1 MNYIWEILLRA
12 RDSGIPDE
20 NLFFVQAKECSP
32 WYEQSFP
39 CLNEKTVSGPVIE
52 INSLYRFS
60 SIFQELLHEM
70 GDSEYLRFLF
80 DASIHVLAAQET
92 LMGLSKRD
100 FYVQKLRCDLLSE
113 EFGSL
118 TAQTVQTISDDQQRG
133 VASLLLMQY
142 ETGSSLLMYRK
153 ALTYFYP
160 DAMLYQLKAHPEQLL
175 LYLGLTNANRKIVQ
189 MLEDLFLPL
198 QYQIRIFWT
207 NHFGVWDV
215 DATLVL
221 DEIEIY

>member
-1 MNYIWEILLRA
+1 
-12 RDSGIPDE
+12 
-20 NLFFVQAKECSP
+20 
-32 WYEQSFP
+32 
-39 CLNEKTVSGPVIE
+39 
-52 INSLYRFS
+52 
-60 SIFQELLHEM
+60 M

-80 DASIHVLAAQET
+80 DAAVHVLAAQET
-92 LMGLSKRD
+92 MMGLSKRD
-100 FYVQKLRCDLLSE
+100 FYVQKLRRDLLAG
-113 EFGSL
+113 EFCGSV
-118 TAQTVQTISDDQQRG
+118 AQTVQAFSDDRQRG

-175 LYLGLTNANRKIVQ
+175 LYLGLTDADRQTVQ

-198 QYQIRIFWT
+198 QYQVRIFWT
-207 NHFGVWDV
+207 KHFGVWDV
-215 DATLVL
+215 EASLVM

>member
-1 MNYIWEILLRA
+1 MRA
-12 RDSGIPDE
+12 RAGGIPDQE
-20 NLFFVQAKECSP
+20 LFFTQAKECSP

-39 CLNEKTVSGPVIE
+39 CLNEDTVTGPVVE

-60 SIFQELLHEM
+60 AVFQEQLHEM

-80 DASIHVLAAQET
+80 DAAVHVLAAQET

-100 FYVQKLRCDLLSE
+100 IYVQKLRCDLLDG
-113 EFGSL
+113 EFGGTAARVIQSL
-118 TAQTVQTISDDQQRG
+118 SDDRQRV
-133 VASLLLMQY
+133 VASMLLAQY

-153 ALTYFYP
+153 AMTYFYP
-160 DAMLYQLKAHPEQLL
+160 DAMLYQLKENPEQIL
-175 LYLGLTNANRKIVQ
+175 LYLGLVHADRQIVQ

-198 QYQIRIFWT
+198 QYQVRIFWT
-207 NHFGVWDV
+207 KHFGVWGV

>member
-12 RDSGIPDE
+12 RAGGVPDQE
-20 NLFFVQAKECSP
+20 LFFVQAKECSP

-39 CLNEKTVSGPVIE
+39 CLNEDTVTGPVVE

-60 SIFQELLHEM
+60 AVFQGLLHEM

-80 DASIHVLAAQET
+80 DAAVHVLAAQET
-92 LMGLSKRD
+92 MMGLSKRD
-100 FYVQKLRCDLLSE
+100 FYVQKLRRDLLAG
-113 EFGSL
+113 EFSDSV
-118 TAQTVQTISDDQQRG
+118 AQTVQAFSDDRQRG

-175 LYLGLTNANRKIVQ
+175 LYLGLTDADRQTVQ

-198 QYQIRIFWT
+198 QYQVRIFWT
-207 NHFGVWDV
+207 KHFGVWDV
-215 DATLVL
+215 EASLVM

>member
-12 RDSGIPDE
+12 RAGGVPDQE
-20 NLFFVQAKECSP
+20 LFFAQAKECSP

-39 CLNEKTVSGPVIE
+39 CLNEDTVTGPVVE

-60 SIFQELLHEM
+60 AVFQELLHEM

-80 DASIHVLAAQET
+80 DAAVHVLAAQET
-92 LMGLSKRD
+92 MMGLSKRD
-100 FYVQKLRCDLLSE
+100 FYVQKLRRDLLAGESC
-113 EFGSL
+113 GSV
-118 TAQTVQTISDDQQRG
+118 AQTVQTFSDDRQRG
-133 VASLLLMQY
+133 VASLLLLQY

-175 LYLGLTNANRKIVQ
+175 LYLGLTGAGRQTVQ

-198 QYQIRIFWT
+198 QYQVRIFWT
-207 NHFGVWDV
+207 KHFGVWDV
-215 DATLVL
+215 EASLVM

>member
-12 RDSGIPDE
+12 REGGVPDE
-20 NLFFVQAKECSP
+20 NLFFAQAKECSP

-39 CLNEKTVSGPVIE
+39 CLNESTVSGPVVE

-80 DASIHVLAAQET
+80 DAGIHVLAAQET
-92 LMGLSKRD
+92 MMGLSKRD
-100 FYVQKLRCDLLSE
+100 FYVQKLRCDLLAG
-113 EFGSL
+113 EFGGPA
-118 TAQTVQTISDDQQRG
+118 AQAVQALSDDRQRG

-142 ETGSSLLMYRK
+142 ETGSSLLMFCK
-153 ALTYFYP
+153 AMTYFHP

-175 LYLGLTNANRKIVQ
+175 LYLGLAGADRQTVQ
-189 MLEDLFLPL
+189 LLEDLFLPL
-198 QYQIRIFWT
+198 QYQVRIFWT
-207 NHFGVWDV
+207 KHFGVWDV
-215 DATLVL
+215 DETLVL

>member
-12 RDSGIPDE
+12 RAGGVPDQE
-20 NLFFVQAKECSP
+20 LFFVQAKECSP

-39 CLNEKTVSGPVIE
+39 CLNEDTVTGPVVE

-60 SIFQELLHEM
+60 AVFQGLLHEM

-80 DASIHVLAAQET
+80 DAAVHVLAAQET
-92 LMGLSKRD
+92 MMGLSKRD
-100 FYVQKLRCDLLSE
+100 FYVQKLRRDLLAG
-113 EFGSL
+113 EFCGSV
-118 TAQTVQTISDDQQRG
+118 AQTVQAFSDDRQRG

-175 LYLGLTNANRKIVQ
+175 LYLGLTGADRQTVQ

-198 QYQIRIFWT
+198 QYQVRIFWT
-207 NHFGVWDV
+207 KHFGVWDV
-215 DATLVL
+215 EASLVM

>member
-12 RDSGIPDE
+12 RTGGVPDQE
-20 NLFFVQAKECSP
+20 LFFAQAKECSP

-39 CLNEKTVSGPVIE
+39 CLNEDAVTGPVVE

-60 SIFQELLHEM
+60 AVFQELLHEM
-70 GDSEYLRFLF
+70 EDSEYLRFLF
-80 DASIHVLAAQET
+80 DAAVHVLAAQET
-92 LMGLSKRD
+92 MMGLSKRD
-100 FYVQKLRCDLLSE
+100 FYVQKLRRDLLAG
-113 EFGSL
+113 EFCGSV
-118 TAQTVQTISDDQQRG
+118 AQTVQAFSDDRQRG

-175 LYLGLTNANRKIVQ
+175 LYLGLTDADRQTVQ

-198 QYQIRIFWT
+198 QYQVRIFWT
-207 NHFGVWDV
+207 KHFGVWDV
-215 DATLVL
+215 DASLVM

>member
-12 RDSGIPDE
+12 RAGGVPDQE
-20 NLFFVQAKECSP
+20 LFFAQAKECSP

-39 CLNEKTVSGPVIE
+39 CLNEDAVAGPVVE

-60 SIFQELLHEM
+60 AVFPELLPEM

-80 DASIHVLAAQET
+80 DAAVHVLAAQET
-92 LMGLSKRD
+92 MMGLSKRD
-100 FYVQKLRCDLLSE
+100 FYVQKLRRDLLAGESC
-113 EFGSL
+113 GSV
-118 TAQTVQTISDDQQRG
+118 AQTVQAFSDDRQRG

-160 DAMLYQLKAHPEQLL
+160 DAMLYQLKAHPEHLL
-175 LYLGLTNANRKIVQ
+175 LYLGLTDADRQTVQ

-198 QYQIRIFWT
+198 QYQVRIFWT
-207 NHFGVWDV
+207 KHFGVWDV
-215 DATLVL
+215 EASLVM

>member
-12 RDSGIPDE
+12 REGGVPDE
-20 NLFFVQAKECSP
+20 NLFFAQAKECSP

-39 CLNEKTVSGPVIE
+39 CLNESTVSGPVVE

-80 DASIHVLAAQET
+80 DAGIHVLAAQET
-92 LMGLSKRD
+92 TMGLSKRD
-100 FYVQKLRCDLLSE
+100 FYVQMLKRELEGCGFSALIAQALQLLSE
-113 EFGSL
+113 E
-118 TAQTVQTISDDQQRG
+118 QRRG
-133 VASLLLMQY
+133 VASLLLAQY
-142 ETGSSLLMYRK
+142 ETGPSLLVFRQ
-153 ALTYFYP
+153 ALTALYP
-160 DAMLYQLKAHPEQLL
+160 QAMLYQLKPQPEQLL
-175 LYLGLTNANRKIVQ
+175 LYLGLANADRRIVQ

-198 QYQIRIFWT
+198 QYQVRIFWT
-207 NHFGVWDV
+207 KHFGVWDV
-215 DATLVL
+215 DATLVF